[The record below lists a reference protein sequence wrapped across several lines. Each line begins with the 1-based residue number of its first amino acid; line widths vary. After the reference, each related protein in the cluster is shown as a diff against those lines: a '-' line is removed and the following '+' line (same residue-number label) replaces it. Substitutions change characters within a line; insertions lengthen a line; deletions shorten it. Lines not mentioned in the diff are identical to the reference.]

1 MTSVEQ
7 RKMIQKLK
15 PVVIKMS
22 ADERRAFE
30 MMVKRDRD
38 DEELDSLTMAKLKQL
53 HSKFFP
59 KHSKEDLEDGL
70 HPNVRGHEKTFVMAK
85 DFLEKNGWF

>member
-15 PVVIKMS
+15 PIMTKMS

-30 MMVKRDRD
+30 MMAKRDHD
-38 DEELDSLTMAKLKQL
+38 DEELDSLTMTKLKQL
-53 HSKFFP
+53 QGKYFP
-59 KHSKEDLEDGL
+59 KNSKQDLEDAWKRL
-70 HPNVRGHEKTFVMAK
+70 T
-85 DFLEKNGWF
+85 EKNKEKEITDGI

>member
-15 PVVIKMS
+15 SVITKMNS
-22 ADERRAFE
+22 EERRVFE
-30 MMVKRDRD
+30 MMAKRDHD

-53 HSKFFP
+53 QTKFFP
-59 KHSKEDLEDGL
+59 KHSKQALEDAWNKLTGGTEDG
-70 HPNVRGHEKTFVMAK
+70 RET
-85 DFLEKNGWF
+85 

>member
-1 MTSVEQ
+1 MTSGDQ

-15 PVVIKMS
+15 SVSLKMG

-38 DEELDSLTMAKLKQL
+38 DEELDALTMSKLKQL
-53 HSKFFP
+53 HSKYFP
-59 KHSKEDLEDGL
+59 KHSKQDLEDAWSKLTDG
-70 HPNVRGHEKTFVMAK
+70 K
-85 DFLEKNGWF
+85 

>member
-15 PVVIKMS
+15 PIVTKMS

-38 DEELDSLTMAKLKQL
+38 DEDAPGQGAVALYDRRLLRRRHRQGREHAPDIIDPGRRRAADVL
-53 HSKFFP
+53 
-59 KHSKEDLEDGL
+59 
-70 HPNVRGHEKTFVMAK
+70 
-85 DFLEKNGWF
+85 

>member
-15 PVVIKMS
+15 PIVMKMN

-30 MMVKRDRD
+30 MMAKRDRD
-38 DEELDSLTMAKLKQL
+38 DEELDLLTMTKLKQL
-53 HSKFFP
+53 QVKFFP
-59 KHSKEDLEDGL
+59 KHSKQDLEDVWNKL
-70 HPNVRGHEKTFVMAK
+70 T
-85 DFLEKNGWF
+85 NGK